1 MQACHLPA
9 QPNNLLAEVDLQ
21 LLCRSSLVATVNS
34 LLLQASS
41 GSLTKRLAKPLKR
54 SQGDVN
60 AVSLT
65 QQTLQWWTA
74 ALARVEAVSHLVGVL
89 GQKAAGLTAVVT
101 AGLVG
106 IRLQAPLNRVACH
119 TQDPGDMADGFV
131 FFKNKLPHKKTAF
144 FGNHGFGTSV
154 VMNNGTHDPRL
165 SRHCKSTSR
174 RPLEVGQ
181 N

>member
-1 MQACHLPA
+1 MPYRQHTDNQHAFTVIRCQRRKSHA
-9 QPNNLLAEVDLQ
+9 TNSSVVDSGSRT
-21 LLCRSSLVATVNS
+21 CRSCFAPRRSARPE
-34 LLLQASS
+34 S
-41 GSLTKRLAKPLKR
+41 GRPDC
-54 SQGDVN
+54 GCP
-60 AVSLT
+60 
-65 QQTLQWWTA
+65 
-74 ALARVEAVSHLVGVL
+74 
-89 GQKAAGLTAVVT
+89 

-174 RPLEVGQ
+174 RGLEVGQ